1 MTVDRRSFLDLTAG
15 ASALAIAGHLPVL
28 AGEAR
33 GKDRK
38 GARRGGSAAA
48 KTNIFTEPPAIE
60 PVTGYLRTFRPAAGA
75 GRVGAPDSTSG
86 VLMRRGG
93 MRSGDF
99 TAAYR
104 VVCWRG
110 VHPATGRARNLVAG
124 ALTVRRRGG
133 DGEAVYEISERRQ
146 GQSTGE
152 WRARLTCGGELDALV
167 RWTFTSEVGPR
178 SGGPPGADLTFTEE
192 GRCRDGVVEQS
203 TGLSKVVHR
212 GKGPL
217 LAQWS
222 LLHILALGP
231 GRYARLRRGPTN
243 GPAKGTSLRFDMLAD
258 CSVYK
263 PGQALRYGGK
273 IEVPTA
279 AGNVRLDCYA
289 QTGYGILPIHYLVDE
304 AGRVQLITQADTNW
318 ALQSVK

>member
-38 GARRGGSAAA
+38 GARRGGSSAG
-48 KTNIFTEPPAIE
+48 KRNIFTEPPAIE
-60 PVTGYLRTFRPAAGA
+60 PVTGYLRTFRPAAG
-75 GRVGAPDSTSG
+75 D
-86 VLMRRGG
+86 MRAA
-93 MRSGDF
+93 DF
-99 TAAYR
+99 TATYR

-110 VHPATGRARNLVAG
+110 VHPTTGKARNLMAG
-124 ALTVRRRGG
+124 ALTIRRRGG
-133 DGEAVYEISERRQ
+133 DGTAVYEISERRQ

-222 LLHILALGP
+222 LLHILARGP
-231 GRYARLRRGPTN
+231 GRYVRLRRGPTN
-243 GPAKGTSLRFDMLAD
+243 GPGKGTPLRFDMLAD

-304 AGRVQLITQADTNW
+304 AGRVQLVTQADTNW